1 MFLPETFRGLRPR
14 TPTYFSLV
22 GKVGKST
29 HREGTLSMGPSPM
42 YPTPTT
48 TNEGAA
54 APSLDSPPDSPMDC
68 PGTPQNFTCAGGM
81 NPPLRQG
88 FRRWRKRLNAGLPAG
103 NPCEALPPSNRE
115 TGGYAGV
122 SKGGRAPPFVSSRK
136 RGSRGRNPIERV
148 SPPVR
153 FFGHFLSAQK
163 VTRGS
168 GAELPRGFGKKHI
181 SFPPARRYTNLSPSA
196 RCAGTAPSKK

>member
-1 MFLPETFRGLRPR
+1 
-14 TPTYFSLV
+14 
-22 GKVGKST
+22 
-29 HREGTLSMGPSPM
+29 M

-68 PGTPQNFTCAGGM
+68 PGTPQDFICAGGM

-163 VTRGS
+163 VTRGL
-168 GAELPRGFGKKHI
+168 GAEPLRGFGKKHA
-181 SFPPARRYTNLSPSA
+181 SFPPARRYANLSPPVP
-196 RCAGTAPSKK
+196 CAGTAPSKTGVWGPQPPQM

>member
-1 MFLPETFRGLRPR
+1 MPRGLRPR

-22 GKVGKST
+22 GKIGNTHPGHLST
-29 HREGTLSMGPSPM
+29 HREGTLSMGSLPYVPHPHDDTKGARPLWIPPSQ
-42 YPTPTT
+42 
-48 TNEGAA
+48 
-54 APSLDSPPDSPMDC
+54 SC
-68 PGTPQNFTCAGGM
+68 
-81 NPPLRQG
+81 
-88 FRRWRKRLNAGLPAG
+88 GLPGDPDRFDLRGG
-103 NPCEALPPSNRE
+103 NEFRLAPRFSPLAKTLVRRTP
-115 TGGYAGV
+115 GGQSLRGASTVEQRDWRICG
-122 SKGGRAPPFVSSRK
+122 GFQRGRAPFVSSRK

-168 GAELPRGFGKKHI
+168 GAELPRGFGKKHV